1 MLSNVKNSINDLQL
15 TVLQDF
21 FELRMQEYAGD
32 SWKQEV
38 KQVVTK
44 RSLAND
50 QHSPTY
56 RSVYDVIEEK
66 GIETINKRSFDI
78 TLVTAFLMF
87 DFYDKCKVGTVF
99 KKQIKCIREDKN
111 GFISHSSD
119 MNDGLTNSIMALSC
133 LKNLKIFVEYL
144 EQADWSGSD
153 KDLFIE
159 TYKNKVNRVIQE
171 FYANI
176 EDREL
181 EAIEIKSDVD
191 VYLKGILQE
200 QEEHA
205 EQYIPL
211 SYKRLDNLNDQY
223 DLEEINQQNKRG
235 FVLFAE
241 AGYGKTWSLL
251 KLASSYADD
260 YLKAKSDVIPIFIK
274 MGQVASDSRQI
285 IREYIREKLFGN
297 KIKND
302 DVISFLRKNK
312 IVLFIDGFDEAISSV
327 KEAVKAEMAGL
338 FSDYKQ
344 IAIIG
349 GTREADRFKFPEKL
363 VQYHICDLS
372 ESQLEQFVEKFVE
385 PQYREK
391 VKGLLLNPD
400 SFFSKIRTPFY
411 ITCYANIVNEGVVSP
426 SSITEIVSIC
436 LDKMIEREIRI
447 KGFHC
452 TEAYMNEFL
461 FAFGS
466 ALGEK
471 SSMLEREA
479 LQMIESQTKNT
490 IPEGVSISA
499 VEERLIEMHV
509 IKAYMAGRKKYL
521 AFHSVHYRM
530 LFSETGNDD
539 SLLDF

>member
-1 MLSNVKNSINDLQL
+1 MLSDVKNSINDLQL
-15 TVLQDF
+15 TILQDF
-21 FELRMQEYAGD
+21 FELRMREYAGD

-50 QHSPTY
+50 QYSPTY

-78 TLVTAFLMF
+78 TLVTAFLLF
-87 DFYDKCKVGTVF
+87 DFYDKCKVGTAF

-111 GFISHSSD
+111 GFISHNSD
-119 MNDGLTNSIMALSC
+119 MNDRLTNSILALSC

-171 FYANI
+171 FYANT

-251 KLASSYADD
+251 KLASGYADD

-274 MGQVASDSRQI
+274 MGQVASDSRQV
-285 IREYIREKLFGN
+285 IREYIREKIFCN
-297 KIKND
+297 KIQND

-391 VKGLLLNPD
+391 VKRLLLNPD

-471 SSMLEREA
+471 SSMLESEA
-479 LQMIESQTKNT
+479 LRMIESQTKNT
-490 IPEGVSISA
+490 IPEGVSIST
-499 VEERLIEMHV
+499 VEDRLIEMHV

>member
-1 MLSNVKNSINDLQL
+1 M
-15 TVLQDF
+15 
-21 FELRMQEYAGD
+21 
-32 SWKQEV
+32 
-38 KQVVTK
+38 TK
-44 RSLAND
+44 
-50 QHSPTY
+50 
-56 RSVYDVIEEK
+56 K
-66 GIETINKRSFDI
+66 
-78 TLVTAFLMF
+78 
-87 DFYDKCKVGTVF
+87 
-99 KKQIKCIREDKN
+99 
-111 GFISHSSD
+111 
-119 MNDGLTNSIMALSC
+119 
-133 LKNLKIFVEYL
+133 
-144 EQADWSGSD
+144 
-153 KDLFIE
+153 
-159 TYKNKVNRVIQE
+159 
-171 FYANI
+171 
-176 EDREL
+176 

-200 QEEHA
+200 QAEHA
-205 EQYIPL
+205 EQYVPL

-223 DLEEINQQNKRG
+223 DLEEINQQNERG

-260 YLKAKSDVIPIFIK
+260 YLNAKSDVIPIFIK

-285 IREYIREKLFGN
+285 IREYIREKLFCN
-297 KIKND
+297 KIQND
-302 DVISFLRKNK
+302 DVISFLRKNR

-363 VQYHICDLS
+363 VQYHVCDLS

-391 VKGLLLNPD
+391 VKRLLLNPD

-411 ITCYANIVNEGVVSP
+411 ITCYANIVNEGVVNP

-471 SSMLEREA
+471 SSMLESEA
-479 LQMIESQTKNT
+479 LRLIESQTKNT

-499 VEERLIEMHV
+499 VEDRLIEMHV

>member
-15 TVLQDF
+15 TILQDF
-21 FELRMQEYAGD
+21 FELRMKEYAGD

-50 QHSPTY
+50 QYSPTY

-87 DFYDKCKVGTVF
+87 DFYEECKVGTAF
-99 KKQIKCIREDKN
+99 KKQIRCIRDDKN
-111 GFISHSSD
+111 EFISHNPNMED
-119 MNDGLTNSIMALSC
+119 RLTNSILALSC
-133 LKNLKIFVEYL
+133 LKNLWIFVEYL
-144 EQADWSGSD
+144 EEADWSGSD
-153 KDLFIE
+153 KDLFVE

-171 FYANI
+171 CYANI

-200 QEEHA
+200 QAEHA

-223 DLEEINQQNKRG
+223 DLEEINKQNKRG

-251 KLASSYADD
+251 KLASSYAED
-260 YLKAKSDVIPIFIK
+260 YLNAKSDVIPIFIK

-285 IREYIREKLFGN
+285 VREYIREKLFFN
-297 KIKND
+297 KMQND
-302 DVISFLRKNK
+302 DVISFLRKYK

-391 VKGLLLNPD
+391 VKRLLLNPD

-471 SSMLEREA
+471 NSMLESEA
-479 LQMIESQTKNT
+479 LRMIENQTKNT
-490 IPEGVSISA
+490 IPEGTSILA
-499 VEERLIEMHV
+499 VEDRLIEMHV
-509 IKAYMAGRKKYL
+509 IKVYMAGRKKYL

>member
-1 MLSNVKNSINDLQL
+1 M
-15 TVLQDF
+15 
-21 FELRMQEYAGD
+21 REYAGD

-38 KQVVTK
+38 KKVVTK

-56 RSVYDVIEEK
+56 RSVYDVMEEK
-66 GIETINKRSFDI
+66 GMETINKRSFDI
-78 TLVTAFLMF
+78 TLVSAFLMF
-87 DFYDKCKVGTVF
+87 DFYDECKVGTAF

-111 GFISHSSD
+111 GFISHNSD
-119 MNDGLTNSIMALSC
+119 MGDRLTNSILALSC

-153 KDLFIE
+153 KDLFVE

-181 EAIEIKSDVD
+181 ETIEIKSDID

-200 QEEHA
+200 QAEHA

-223 DLEEINQQNKRG
+223 DLKEINQQNKRG

-260 YLKAKSDVIPIFIK
+260 YLNAKSDVIPIFIK

-297 KIKND
+297 KIQND

-327 KEAVKAEMAGL
+327 KEAVKVEMAGL
-338 FSDYKQ
+338 FSDYQQ

-349 GTREADRFKFPEKL
+349 GTREADRYKFPEKL

-385 PQYREK
+385 LQYREK
-391 VKGLLLNPD
+391 VKRLLLNPD

-436 LDKMIEREIRI
+436 LDKMIEREIQI

-452 TEAYMNEFL
+452 TVAYMNEFL
-461 FAFGS
+461 FALGS

-471 SSMLEREA
+471 SSMLESEA
-479 LQMIESQTKNT
+479 LRMIESQTKNT
-490 IPEGVSISA
+490 IPEGTSISA
-499 VEERLIEMHV
+499 VEDRLIEMHV

-539 SLLDF
+539 ALLDF

>member
-15 TVLQDF
+15 TILQDF
-21 FELRMQEYAGD
+21 FELRMREYAGD

-50 QHSPTY
+50 QYSPTY

-87 DFYDKCKVGTVF
+87 DFYDECKVGTAF

-111 GFISHSSD
+111 GFISHNSD
-119 MNDGLTNSIMALSC
+119 MEDRLTNSIMALSC

-153 KDLFIE
+153 KELFVE

-176 EDREL
+176 EDLEL

-223 DLEEINQQNKRG
+223 DLEEINKQNKRG

-260 YLKAKSDVIPIFIK
+260 YLNAKSDVIPIFIK

-297 KIKND
+297 KIQND

-391 VKGLLLNPD
+391 VKRLLLNPD

-471 SSMLEREA
+471 SSMLESEA
-479 LQMIESQTKNT
+479 LRMIESQTKNT
-490 IPEGVSISA
+490 IPEGISIST
-499 VEERLIEMHV
+499 VEDRLIEMHV

>member
-1 MLSNVKNSINDLQL
+1 MLSDVKNSINDLQL
-15 TVLQDF
+15 TILQDF
-21 FELRMQEYAGD
+21 FELRMREYAGD

-50 QHSPTY
+50 QYSPTY

-78 TLVTAFLMF
+78 TLVTAFLLF
-87 DFYDKCKVGTVF
+87 DFYDKCKVGTAF

-111 GFISHSSD
+111 GFISHNSD
-119 MNDGLTNSIMALSC
+119 MGDRLTNSIMALSC

-153 KDLFIE
+153 KDLFVE
-159 TYKNKVNRVIQE
+159 TYKDKVNRVIQE

-176 EDREL
+176 EEREL

-223 DLEEINQQNKRG
+223 DLEEINKQNERG

-260 YLKAKSDVIPIFIK
+260 YLNAKSDVIPIFIK

-285 IREYIREKLFGN
+285 IMEYIREKLFCN
-297 KIKND
+297 KIQND

-391 VKGLLLNPD
+391 VKRLLLNPD
-400 SFFSKIRTPFY
+400 SYFSKIRTPFY

-461 FAFGS
+461 FALGS

-471 SSMLEREA
+471 SSMLESEA
-479 LQMIESQTKNT
+479 LRMIESQTKNT
-490 IPEGVSISA
+490 IPEGTSISA
-499 VEERLIEMHV
+499 VEDRLIEMHV

-539 SLLDF
+539 ALLDF